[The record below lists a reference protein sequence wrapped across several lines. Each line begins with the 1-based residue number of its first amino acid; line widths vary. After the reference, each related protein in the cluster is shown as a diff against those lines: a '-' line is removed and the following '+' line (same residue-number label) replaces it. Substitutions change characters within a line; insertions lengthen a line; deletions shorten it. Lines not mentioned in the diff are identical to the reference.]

1 MKTPVYK
8 SSWLKNKLFWAWSQG
23 FERETPPNPCRRHR
37 SNFLSEGGGQ
47 HERLPSHLHQTLSRL
62 HYLLNTQSAAQKVR
76 RSERDTYLWGCRGR
90 GGVANRRGW
99 IPAPWSP
106 CHDFLCD
113 IPATL
118 IGVADTDL
126 GGQRSKQTPFA
137 WTLWMVPTSVLH
149 LHAVGSAAHVQ
160 TSANSWFVPSVA
172 KTAIALL
179 RRR

>member
-1 MKTPVYK
+1 MRTPVNK
-8 SSWLKNKLFWAWSQG
+8 SSWIKNKLFWAWSQG
-23 FERETPPNPCRRHR
+23 SERSTPPNP
-37 SNFLSEGGGQ
+37 SQKTPQPLPVWGGQ
-47 HERLPSHLHQTLSRL
+47 HGRLPPHLHQTLSRL
-62 HYLLNTQSAAQKVR
+62 HYLINTQAAAEKVR

-126 GGQRSKQTPFA
+126 GGQRSKQSPFA
-137 WTLWMVPTSVLH
+137 LTLWMVPTPVLH
-149 LHAVGSAAHVQ
+149 LHSVGRAARCGLH
-160 TSANSWFVPSVA
+160 ANQC
-172 KTAIALL
+172 
-179 RRR
+179 